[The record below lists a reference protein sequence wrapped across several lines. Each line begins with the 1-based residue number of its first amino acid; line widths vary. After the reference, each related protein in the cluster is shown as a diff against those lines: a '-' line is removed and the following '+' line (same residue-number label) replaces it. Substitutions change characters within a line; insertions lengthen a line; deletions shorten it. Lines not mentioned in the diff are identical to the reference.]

1 MSRRAGTV
9 ILSRSSRGLVHAT
22 KRLSWKKGR
31 GTVDWRDEGIVLSAK
46 PYGETGAILELF
58 TREQGRHLGLVHGG
72 AGRRMRSVLQ
82 PGNKLAAHWRARL
95 TEHLGTY
102 QVELVKPLAGLLMDD
117 PLALLALSAA
127 SAVCGIVPERE
138 AHPALYDGYE
148 VLLDTMRDGDVWPAV
163 FVRWELGLLT
173 ELGFGLD
180 LTQCAATGSR
190 DDLVYVSPRSGS
202 AVSRAAGEAYKERL
216 FRLPGF
222 LVGRQAGEAS
232 LADVAEGLR
241 LTGHFLE
248 RHLFA
253 AHDRHLPDART
264 RLLEKMVAR
273 AE

>member
-1 MSRRAGTV
+1 MQ
-9 ILSRSSRGLVHAT
+9 
-22 KRLSWKKGR
+22 
-31 GTVDWRDEGIVLSAK
+31 TVDWRDEGIVLSARAH
-46 PYGETGAILELF
+46 GETGAILELF

-82 PGNKLAAHWRARL
+82 PGNRLAAHWRARL

-127 SAVCGIVPERE
+127 SAICGVLPERE
-138 AHPALYDGYE
+138 AHPALYDGYA
-148 VLLDTMRDGDVWPAV
+148 VLLDTMQDEHVWPAV

-180 LTQCAATGSR
+180 LTRCAATGTR
-190 DDLVYVSPRSGS
+190 DDLAYVSPRSGG

-216 FRLPGF
+216 FRLPRF
-222 LVGRQAGEAS
+222 LVGTQAGEATPE
-232 LADVAEGLR
+232 DVAEGLR
-241 LTGHFLE
+241 LTGHFLD
-248 RHLFA
+248 RHLYA
-253 AHDRHLPDART
+253 AHDRHLPDARI
-264 RLLEKMVAR
+264 RLMEKMEAR

>member
-1 MSRRAGTV
+1 ME
-9 ILSRSSRGLVHAT
+9 
-22 KRLSWKKGR
+22 
-31 GTVDWRDEGIVLSAK
+31 WRDEGIVLSARAH
-46 PYGETGAILELF
+46 GETGAILELF

-82 PGNKLAAHWRARL
+82 PGNKLAAHWRGRL
-95 TEHLGTY
+95 SEHLGTY

-117 PLALLALSAA
+117 PLALLGLSAA
-127 SAVCGIVPERE
+127 SAICSILPERE

-148 VLLDTMRDGDVWPAV
+148 VLLDTMRDEDVWPAV
-163 FVRWELGLLT
+163 FVRWELGLLQ

-190 DDLVYVSPRSGS
+190 DDLAYVSPRSGS
-202 AVSRAAGEAYKERL
+202 AVSRGAGEIYKERL

-222 LVGRQAGEAS
+222 LVGSQAGAAEA
-232 LADVAEGLR
+232 ADVAEGLR

-253 AHDRHLPDART
+253 AHERHLPDARI
-264 RLLEKMVAR
+264 RLMEKMAAR

>member
-1 MSRRAGTV
+1 ME
-9 ILSRSSRGLVHAT
+9 
-22 KRLSWKKGR
+22 
-31 GTVDWRDEGIVLSAK
+31 WRDEGIVLSARAH
-46 PYGETGAILELF
+46 GETSAILELF

-82 PGNKLAAHWRARL
+82 PGNRLAAHWRARL

-127 SAVCGIVPERE
+127 SAICGVLPERE
-138 AHPALYDGYE
+138 AHPALYDGYA
-148 VLLDTMRDGDVWPAV
+148 VLLDTMEDEHVWPAV

-180 LTQCAATGSR
+180 LTQCAATGTR
-190 DDLVYVSPRSGS
+190 DELAYVSPRSGG

-222 LVGRQAGEAS
+222 LVGSQAGEAS
-232 LADVAEGLR
+232 AADVAEGLR
-241 LTGHFLE
+241 LTGHFID
-248 RHLFA
+248 RHLFQ
-253 AHDRHLPDART
+253 AHQRHLPDARI
-264 RLLEKMVAR
+264 RLMEKISAR